1 MGGIYSEKGRN
12 DSERSEQKGIET
24 WMYIYRENTV
34 LITYIIHISYTSK
47 TFFFFALYIFSSR
60 RKIKNCTNAPSKGKQ
75 RIRKKWHP
83 T

>member
-1 MGGIYSEKGRN
+1 VGGIYSAKGRN

-47 TFFFFALYIFSSR
+47 TFFFSLYIFFPPEE
-60 RKIKNCTNAPSKGKQ
+60 K
-75 RIRKKWHP
+75 
-83 T
+83 

>member
-47 TFFFFALYIFSSR
+47 TFFFSLYIFFPPEE
-60 RKIKNCTNAPSKGKQ
+60 K
-75 RIRKKWHP
+75 
-83 T
+83 

>member
-12 DSERSEQKGIET
+12 DSQRSEQKGIET

-47 TFFFFALYIFSSR
+47 TFFFSLYIFFPPEE
-60 RKIKNCTNAPSKGKQ
+60 K
-75 RIRKKWHP
+75 
-83 T
+83 